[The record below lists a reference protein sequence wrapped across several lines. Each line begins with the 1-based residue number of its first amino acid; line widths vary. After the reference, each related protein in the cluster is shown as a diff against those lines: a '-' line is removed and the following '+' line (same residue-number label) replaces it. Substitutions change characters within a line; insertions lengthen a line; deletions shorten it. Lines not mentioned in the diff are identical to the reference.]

1 MDRDP
6 VREQYEAFPYPP
18 RDPADEARRLVTGSP
33 SHLDELNHYVFGGA
47 RDFKKPF
54 RALVAGGGTGDATI
68 MLGQQLADRGAA
80 AEVVYLDVSEASRR
94 IAEVRAAA
102 RGLGNIRFVTG
113 SIIDTPAAGLGRFDY
128 VDCCG
133 VLHHLAEP
141 AAGLKALTS
150 MLAPGGGIGLMLYG
164 ELGRTGV
171 YPVQRMMAMVA
182 GGDAPRQRLDL
193 AHRLLRQLPESNW
206 LRRNPFVQD
215 HLRQGDAGLYD
226 LLLHER
232 DRAYLVPEIAAL
244 AAGAG
249 LRITAFIEPA
259 FYDPASYLSDAAL
272 LARCARLPWL
282 ERCAFAELLAGNMRK
297 HVFYA
302 VAADNPVAPPDPR
315 DLSAIPVLRDLGP
328 TAPGAATA
336 GATLSATSDGITLRR
351 PLPPLTAPILARID
365 GRRTVSEIHDDLR
378 RTEPGLTR
386 DAFESQFTALYHAL
400 NGFGKMYLAR
410 RWTGLDE
417 RRGRV

>member
-33 SHLDELNHYVFGGA
+33 SHLDELNYYVFGGA

-54 RALVAGGGTGDATI
+54 RALIAGGGTGDATI

-80 AEVVYLDVSEASRR
+80 AEVVYLDVSKASRR
-94 IAEVRAAA
+94 IAEARAAA
-102 RGLGNIRFVTG
+102 RGLANIRFVTG
-113 SIIDTPAAGLGRFDY
+113 SIIDAPAAGLGRFDY

-141 AAGLKALTS
+141 AAGLKTLTS

-215 HLRQGDAGLYD
+215 HLRHGDAGLYD

-272 LARCARLPWL
+272 LARVARLPWL

-315 DLSAIPVLRDLGP
+315 DLSAIPVLRDLEP
-328 TAPGAATA
+328 TAPGAATT
-336 GATLSATSDGITLRR
+336 GAAISASVDGITIRR
-351 PLPPLTAPILARID
+351 PFPPLGGAIVARID
-365 GRRTVSEIHDDLR
+365 GRRSLAAILEDLR
-378 RTEPGLTR
+378 RVDPKLGRRTFTE
-386 DAFESQFTALYHAL
+386 QFVALHAAL
-400 NGFGKMYLAR
+400 NGLGKLYIAR
-410 RWTGLDE
+410 R
-417 RRGRV
+417 